1 MLNQNT
7 RNVLSQLSAI
17 NNSMIISYPITTVIM
32 GKNIQAFLD
41 LEKMGE
47 TQFEEIG
54 VFNINEF
61 NSVIN
66 VIENP
71 TIENNNGTLTIKND
85 STSIKYG
92 TTSIDIIESECRGN
106 SELIEKI
113 KQNDVVMSF
122 ELTSKDLDRIKKMS
136 GLLKDLSDLVITS
149 NASNVNVTV
158 TSKERSSNNY
168 SVNFVGTVNEETSMS
183 LVMDVVNKL
192 PSSAFTVT
200 IYKSKKGSLVS
211 VFESINVPGLSV
223 VLSAKAHSS
232 VG

>member
-1 MLNQNT
+1 
-7 RNVLSQLSAI
+7 
-17 NNSMIISYPITTVIM
+17 MIISYPITTVIM

-41 LEKMGE
+41 LEKLGE
-47 TQFEEIG
+47 TEFDEIG

-71 TIENNNGTLTIKND
+71 AIENNNGTLTIKND
-85 STSIKYG
+85 TTSIKYG

-106 SELIEKI
+106 TELIEKI

-122 ELTSKDLDRIKKMS
+122 ELASKDLDRVKKMS

-149 NASNVNVTV
+149 SGSSVNLTV
-158 TSKERSSNNY
+158 TSKEKSSNNY
-168 SVNFVGTVNEETSMS
+168 SVNFDGTVQEETSMS

-192 PSSAFTVT
+192 PSSAFNVT
-200 IYKSKKGSLVS
+200 IYKSKKGSLVA

-223 VLSAKAHSS
+223 VLSAKAQSS

>member
-211 VFESINVPGLSV
+211 VFESIYVPGLSV